1 LSDSEFAE
9 NSACGK
15 ALSTGSRVI
24 IEDVERDTEYAS
36 LLPFAQ
42 QAGYRAIQCTP
53 LRNRNGQLLGVL
65 ATHFRQPRRLARREL
80 WMLDLYAHQ
89 ASAFIEQMQMINSM
103 READHRKDEFLAMLA
118 HELRNPL
125 APIRTGLDFLTV
137 QDDEA
142 NEAVGIMRNQVEHLV
157 RLVDDLLD
165 VSRIARGKVELRKEV
180 VDIVPLVER
189 AVDAVSWAFKGKDQS
204 LKISLP
210 PAGIHV
216 HADPVRLVQI
226 LGNLLNNASKYTPMG
241 GHIELNLTRNDNNV
255 AVEIRD
261 NGIGIE
267 RELLPRVFDL
277 FTQSSRAL
285 DRAQGGL
292 GIGLTLVR
300 SLVELHQGTVSADSE
315 GVGKGSRFTVKLPIS
330 SQTPTPQTSRPRVQ
344 TPSRRILVVDDN
356 FGAARVVSLLL
367 KKLGDHQ
374 VEMAHDGPT
383 ALESITAFQPDLVL
397 LDIGLPGMD
406 GYEVAKTI
414 RANVNAQQPFLV
426 ALTGYGQAEDIQA
439 SKAAGFDQHLVKPP
453 SVDMLL
459 DLLTH
464 PRLSKPLASQT

>member
-1 LSDSEFAE
+1 
-9 NSACGK
+9 
-15 ALSTGSRVI
+15 
-24 IEDVERDTEYAS
+24 
-36 LLPFAQ
+36 
-42 QAGYRAIQCTP
+42 
-53 LRNRNGQLLGVL
+53 
-65 ATHFRQPRRLARREL
+65 
-80 WMLDLYAHQ
+80 
-89 ASAFIEQMQMINSM
+89 
-103 READHRKDEFLAMLA
+103 
-118 HELRNPL
+118 
-125 APIRTGLDFLTV
+125 
-137 QDDEA
+137 
-142 NEAVGIMRNQVEHLV
+142 
-157 RLVDDLLD
+157 
-165 VSRIARGKVELRKEV
+165 
-180 VDIVPLVER
+180 
-189 AVDAVSWAFKGKDQS
+189 
-204 LKISLP
+204 
-210 PAGIHV
+210 
-216 HADPVRLVQI
+216 VQI
-226 LGNLLNNASKYTPMG
+226 LGNLLNNASKYTPTG
-241 GHIELNLTRNDNNV
+241 GHIELNLIRNDNNV